1 MSIIEMINV
10 HFVRNQQVILKN
22 INWTVEKNEH
32 WVILGLNGSGKS
44 SLLKLIMAENWKTNG
59 ELTVLGT
66 RFGVD
71 RIPELRAKIGIVGS
85 FIAERFR
92 PDIVAENLVLTGRYN
107 ASMLYRAFSDTDLD
121 EARGLMRQIGADQL
135 IGRIYGT
142 LSQGEKQLLLIAR
155 SLMINPEILILDE
168 ATSGLDLFAKERLLE
183 KLHNITQLENG
194 PTLLYITHHPDEIT
208 SDFKKVLL
216 LRDGQVFNHGTPPEI
231 LTEEILSDFYQM
243 PVSVNIINDAYFVLP
258 KKS

>member
-1 MSIIEMINV
+1 MRIISLENV
-10 HFVRNQQVILKN
+10 DFTRNQQHILEN
-22 INWTVEKNEH
+22 INWTVEKGEH
-32 WVILGLNGSGKS
+32 WAILGLNGSGKS
-44 SLLKLIMAENWKTNG
+44 CLLKLIMAENWKTSG
-59 ELTVLGT
+59 EITVLNT
-66 RFGVD
+66 RFGLD

-107 ASMLYRAFSDTDLD
+107 ASMLYRAFSENDLD
-121 EARGLMRQIGADQL
+121 AARDLMRQIGAAHL

-155 SLMINPEILILDE
+155 SLMIQPEILILDE
-168 ATSGLDLFAKERLLE
+168 ATNGLDLFAKERLLD
-183 KLHNITQLENG
+183 KLHQITQLKNA

-208 SDFKKVLL
+208 ADFQKILL
-216 LRDGQVFNHGTPPEI
+216 LREGKIVNSGATSEI
-231 LTEEILSDFYQM
+231 LTETTLTDFYQM
-243 PVSVNIINDAYFVLP
+243 PVAVTRVNEKYFVIP